1 MYSFDFKVL
10 LGFCRYFLPF
20 IFQKKK
26 TGKVVCRLKWCV
38 IIRLTVCSLT
48 SKEDILKKKIK
59 GMNRAT
65 RHGSVDGRLQC
76 IFL

>member
-10 LGFCRYFLPF
+10 LGFCRYFFAFYFP
-20 IFQKKK
+20 KKK
-26 TGKVVCRLKWCV
+26 DRKSSIPIQMVCHYSPYCMFIDKQR
-38 IIRLTVCSLT
+38 
-48 SKEDILKKKIK
+48 ILKKIIK
-59 GMNRAT
+59 GMNRAS